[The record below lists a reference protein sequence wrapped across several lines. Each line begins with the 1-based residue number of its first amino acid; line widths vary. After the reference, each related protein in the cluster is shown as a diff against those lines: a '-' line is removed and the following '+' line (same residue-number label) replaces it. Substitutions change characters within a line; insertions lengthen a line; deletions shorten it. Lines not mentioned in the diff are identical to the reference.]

1 MRLSRPIRLQA
12 CAARALACLAL
23 WLPGMAPSMAQ
34 PQRQAEPLAE
44 GVWLL
49 PGSFERGRQP
59 DGNSLLL
66 QGSDGLLIVD
76 SGRHAEHAAALIAW
90 VGERR
95 QPLRA
100 VINTHW
106 HLDHLGGNIALRR
119 FAPGLR
125 ALGSAALRDAVGR
138 QMPDSEAELRSML
151 ADPATD
157 AQTRRIVEIDLALYA
172 GRAAFL
178 PDELVDGPAHAVELA
193 GRRLSVGVER
203 GVSGGDVWV
212 LDHASGVLAVGDF
225 VTLPVPFFDTACP
238 AEWQATMRRLEA
250 LPFERVLPGHGPLM
264 SRADFKRYL
273 GALDQLLSCAASE
286 RDLADCSAG
295 WIADLGPLLP
305 AAAQRSIAPM
315 LGHYFKERL
324 RVSADQRQRYCQP

>member
-1 MRLSRPIRLQA
+1 MRLARPARLQL
-12 CAARALACLAL
+12 CATRAIVWLALAVLA
-23 WLPGMAPSMAQ
+23 WAPAVAQ
-34 PQRQAEPLAE
+34 PQRKAEPLAE

-49 PGSFERGRQP
+49 PGSFDRGRQP

-66 QGSDGLLIVD
+66 QGRDGLVIVD
-76 SGRHAEHAAALIAW
+76 SGRHADHAAALIAW

-95 QPLRA
+95 SPLRA

-106 HLDHLGGNIALRR
+106 HLDHLGGNIELRR
-119 FAPGLR
+119 SAPGLR
-125 ALGSAALRDAVGR
+125 SHASAALREAVQR
-138 QMPDSEAELRSML
+138 RMPDSEAELRSLL

-157 AQTRRIVEIDLALYA
+157 AQTRRMVEIDLALYA
-172 GRAAFL
+172 GRASFL
-178 PDELVDGPAHAVELA
+178 PDELIEEPAHELELA

-238 AEWQATMRRLEA
+238 AQWQATMRRLEA

-264 SRADFKRYL
+264 SRDDFKRYL
-273 GALDQLLSCAASE
+273 GALDRLLSCAASDRTVAE
-286 RDLADCSAG
+286 CSSG

-305 AAAQRSIAPM
+305 AAAQRSIEPM

-324 RVSADQRQRYCQP
+324 RVSADQRLRDCRP

>member
-1 MRLSRPIRLQA
+1 MRLARPARLQL
-12 CAARALACLAL
+12 CATRAIVWLALAMLA
-23 WLPGMAPSMAQ
+23 WAPVVAQ
-34 PQRQAEPLAE
+34 PQRKAEPLAE

-49 PGSFERGRQP
+49 PGSFDRGRQP

-66 QGSDGLLIVD
+66 QGRDGLVIVD

-95 QPLRA
+95 SPLRA

-106 HLDHLGGNIALRR
+106 HLDHLGGNIELRR
-119 FAPGLR
+119 SAPGLR
-125 ALGSAALRDAVGR
+125 SHASAALREAVQR
-138 QMPDSEAELRSML
+138 RMPDSEAELRSLL

-157 AQTRRIVEIDLALYA
+157 AQTRRMVEIDLALYA
-172 GRAAFL
+172 GRASFL
-178 PDELVDGPAHAVELA
+178 PDELIEGPAHELELA

-238 AEWQATMRRLEA
+238 SEWQATMRRLEA
-250 LPFERVLPGHGPLM
+250 LPFDRVLPGHGPLM
-264 SRADFKRYL
+264 SREDFKRYR
-273 GALDQLLSCAASE
+273 GALDHLLSCAAGE

-305 AAAQRSIAPM
+305 AASQRSIAPM

-324 RVSADQRQRYCQP
+324 RVAAEQRQRDCRP

>member
-1 MRLSRPIRLQA
+1 MRLPTLPRWRLRF
-12 CAARALACLAL
+12 ARAIACLSAAVL
-23 WLPGMAPSMAQ
+23 ATMPTTAQ
-34 PQRQAEPLAE
+34 PRRQPEPLAE

-49 PGSFERGRQP
+49 PGSFDRGRQP

-66 QGSDGLLIVD
+66 QGRDGLVIVD

-90 VGERR
+90 AGERR

-106 HLDHLGGNIALRR
+106 HLDHVGGNIELRR

-125 ALGSAALRDAVGR
+125 SHGSIALRDAVEHR
-138 QMPDSEAELRSML
+138 MPASEAELRSLL

-157 AQTRRIVEIDLALYA
+157 EPTRRMVEIDLALYA
-172 GRAAFL
+172 GRASFI
-178 PDELVDGPAHAVELA
+178 PDELIDGPPRVVELA
-193 GRRLSVGVER
+193 GRRLSLGVER

-238 AEWQATMRRLEA
+238 AQWQATMRRLEA

-264 SRADFKRYL
+264 SRDDFKHYL
-273 GALDQLLSCAASE
+273 GALDRLLSCAASDRTVAE
-286 RDLADCSAG
+286 CSSG

-305 AAAQRSIAPM
+305 AASQRSIAPM
-315 LGHYFKERL
+315 LGHYFEDRL
-324 RVSADQRQRYCQP
+324 RAPARQNRDCTP

>member
-1 MRLSRPIRLQA
+1 MRLASSIRLR
-12 CAARALACLAL
+12 ARAAHAIACLAL
-23 WLPGMAPSMAQ
+23 AVFPVAPAAAQ
-34 PQRQAEPLAE
+34 PERKAEPLAE

-49 PGSFERGRQP
+49 PGRFDRGRQP

-66 QGSDGLLIVD
+66 QGRDGLVIVD
-76 SGRHAEHAAALIAW
+76 SGRHAEHAAALMAW

-106 HLDHLGGNIALRR
+106 HLDHLGGNIELRR

-125 ALGSAALRDAVGR
+125 AWGSAALRDAVTAR
-138 QMPDSEAELRSML
+138 MPDSEADLRRML

-157 AQTRRIVEIDLALYA
+157 ADTRRMVEIDLALHA
-172 GRAAFL
+172 GRASFL
-178 PDELVDGPAHAVELA
+178 PDELIEGPARAIDLA
-193 GRRLSVGVER
+193 GRRLGVGVER
-203 GVSGGDVWV
+203 GVSGGDAWV

-264 SRADFKRYL
+264 SRDDFRRYL
-273 GALDQLLSCAASE
+273 GALDQLLACAASE
-286 RDLADCSAG
+286 RPVAECSSG

-305 AAAQRSIAPM
+305 SASQRSIAPM
-315 LGHYFKERL
+315 LGHYFEQRL
-324 RVSADQRQRYCQP
+324 RAPGEQRQRYCRP

>member
-1 MRLSRPIRLQA
+1 MRLARPARLPLRA
-12 CAARALACLAL
+12 TRAIVWLALAVLA
-23 WLPGMAPSMAQ
+23 WAPAFAQ
-34 PQRQAEPLAE
+34 PQRKAEALAE

-49 PGSFERGRQP
+49 PGSFDRGRQP

-66 QGSDGLLIVD
+66 QGRDGLVIVD

-95 QPLRA
+95 LPLRA

-106 HLDHLGGNIALRR
+106 HLDHLGGNIELRR

-125 ALGSAALRDAVGR
+125 SHGSAALRDAVQR
-138 QMPDSEAELRSML
+138 RMPDSEAELRRML

-157 AQTRRIVEIDLALYA
+157 AQTRRMVEIDLALYA
-172 GRAAFL
+172 GRANFL
-178 PDELVDGPAHAVELA
+178 PDELVEGPARELELA
-193 GRRLSVGVER
+193 GRRLSVGAER

-225 VTLPVPFFDTACP
+225 VTLPVPFFDTAC
-238 AEWQATMRRLEA
+238 ASEWQATMRRLEA

-264 SRADFKRYL
+264 SRDDFRRYL
-273 GALDQLLSCAASE
+273 GALDRLLSCAASE

-305 AAAQRSIAPM
+305 AASLRSIAPM
-315 LGHYFKERL
+315 LGHYFQERL
-324 RVSADQRQRYCQP
+324 RVPADERQRFCTP